1 MNLGSW
7 PLLVMNKGGHGASAS
22 VPSRCPHGPHG
33 GSRALSSPISPPT
46 VMRIVW
52 PPYSVSVLAPFLRG
66 QQKAALEQI
75 EAGTAKHLA
84 LERLQ
89 TIDVALDRTITP
101 G

>member
-1 MNLGSW
+1 
-7 PLLVMNKGGHGASAS
+7 
-22 VPSRCPHGPHG
+22 
-33 GSRALSSPISPPT
+33 
-46 VMRIVW
+46 
-52 PPYSVSVLAPFLRG
+52 VLAPFLRG

-89 TIDVALDRTITP
+89 TIDVALDRAITP